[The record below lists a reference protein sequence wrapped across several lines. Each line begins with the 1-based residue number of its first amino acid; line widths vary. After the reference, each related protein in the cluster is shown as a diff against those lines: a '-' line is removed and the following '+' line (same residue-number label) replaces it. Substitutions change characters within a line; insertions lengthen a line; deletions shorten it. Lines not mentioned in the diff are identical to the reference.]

1 MNEGEDKQPLLF
13 EVEPP
18 RRCKLRIERS
28 RVLIRKATPEEVET
42 HNEYVQRLRRG
53 RLNPSRAEER
63 SESCKASPLTS
74 TTANT
79 SKEKKRRFALPF
91 PSPMEIVD
99 ELS

>member
-13 EVEPP
+13 EVKPP
-18 RRCKLRIERS
+18 RPRKLPIERS

-42 HNEYVQRLRRG
+42 HNEYVQRLQRD

-63 SESCKASPLTS
+63 IESCKASPLTA

-79 SKEKKRRFALPF
+79 SREEKR
-91 PSPMEIVD
+91 
-99 ELS
+99 